1 VKAATHAAFAGL
13 CGVIAQGMG
22 TNLELDTSAALVIG
36 SLLPDID
43 TTQSGLGKIIKP
55 VSRLIERRF
64 GHRTITHSF
73 LGALLFQVIAS
84 PLYWLNPRAFWMLFM
99 GVMSHLILD
108 TWNIIGVPLLYPSR
122 IQFWFVINRAYRL
135 PYGSPLEGTILVSLL
150 FAGVV
155 LFPISRQGFSPVF
168 HQWLGTPS
176 GVVSDYLEWRDDF
189 EVFADVDGFN
199 VETQEKIHGR
209 FRVID
214 AIGKEGVIVEDD
226 AGDAL
231 AIGLA
236 RGAQVSV
243 FHIAAS
249 KGRSLKAREYRLEVG
264 GRSVADLLASLPNS
278 RHVWITANLQFQQRV
293 DPPPPVVGRYPRVQ
307 AFASKV
313 EVRSARPDD
322 LDALRS
328 MYIERG
334 SAVIRAEYAE
344 NADVSKALELPSRA
358 QRIHPLEIP
367 NLPTM
372 AGLIVKAGDRVLEGQ
387 PVARYVNDQV
397 LEQQSVNVA
406 RSKLVLEQTAQ
417 QRRELRDLFTI
428 SSQTLDQKISTA
440 RFAVKRLEYLVGA
453 GAEPPVK
460 LAEGRAALRDLEAVR
475 LESLSTFTSRQAG
488 LERQAQQAKL
498 TIQGA
503 KSSKAATLEKQWV
516 KSPIAGLVSEV
527 KVKSVTVK
535 GITLEIVLLEED
547 RSIGP
552 N

>member
-1 VKAATHAAFAGL
+1 VKAATHVAFAGL
-13 CGVIAQGMG
+13 CGVIAQGLG

-43 TTQSGLGKIIKP
+43 TTQSGLGKFIKP

-73 LGALLFQVIAS
+73 LGAVIFQVIAS
-84 PLYWLNPRAFWMLFM
+84 PLLWLNPRAFWMLLL
-99 GVMSHLILD
+99 GVLSHLVLD

-135 PYGSPLEGTILVSLL
+135 PYGSPIEGTVLVSLF
-150 FAGVV
+150 FAGVI

-176 GVVSDYLEWRDDF
+176 GVVSDYLEWRDSF
-189 EVFADVDGFN
+189 EVFAQVDGFN
-199 VETQEKIHGR
+199 VETQEKINGR
-209 FRVID
+209 FRVVD
-214 AIGKEGVIVEDD
+214 AIGKEGVIVEDE
-226 AGDAL
+226 AGNAL
-231 AIGLA
+231 GIGLA
-236 RGAQVSV
+236 RGSQVSV
-243 FHIAAS
+243 FHVAAS
-249 KGRSLKAREYRLEVG
+249 KGRPLKAREYRLEVG

-293 DPPPPVVGRYPRVQ
+293 DPPPPIVGRYPRLQ
-307 AFASKV
+307 AFATKL
-313 EVRSARPDD
+313 EVRSARPSD

-328 MYIERG
+328 LYIERG

-344 NADVSKALELPSRA
+344 DADVTTALELPSRA

-397 LEQQSVNVA
+397 LEQQNVNVSRA
-406 RSKLVLEQTAQ
+406 KLVLEQTTQQ
-417 QRRELRDLFTI
+417 QREMKNVFLV
-428 SSQTLDQKISTA
+428 SSKTVDQKISVA
-440 RFAVKRLEYLVGA
+440 RFAVKRLEILVGG

-460 LAEGRAALRDLEAVR
+460 LAEARAALRELELGR
-475 LESLSTFTSRQAG
+475 LETLSAYTSRQAG

-503 KSSKAATLEKQWV
+503 RASKASTLEKQWV

-527 KVKSVTVK
+527 KVKSVTAK
-535 GITLEIVLLEED
+535 GVTLEVVLLEEEVK
-547 RSIGP
+547 RVA